1 MTLRSR
7 LLLMIG
13 LSLAVLWAAA
23 SVWMLIDL
31 RNEFRSALDERL
43 AASARMVANLVA
55 QLPQAPQASELSD
68 PSSQPEV
75 RRRRSSM
82 RLRRKAWP
90 ARCACRVAVCWPGPG
105 TARPTLT
112 LRSPASAPGPYRE
125 RAGAATR
132 WNRMAYALPRLTA
145 STGARLC

>member
-68 PSSQPEV
+68 
-75 RRRRSSM
+75 
-82 RLRRKAWP
+82 RKS
-90 ARCACRVAVCWPGPG
+90 VV
-105 TARPTLT
+105 
-112 LRSPASAPGPYRE
+112 
-125 RAGAATR
+125 
-132 WNRMAYALPRLTA
+132 
-145 STGARLC
+145 